1 MHAKGGI
8 VAEDAKLEG
17 SGVAVGVGVSG
28 WGWGWGERGEKEEG
42 GEGAADHFLPSL
54 VMRVTEPW
62 WS

>member
-1 MHAKGGI
+1 M
-8 VAEDAKLEG
+8 
-17 SGVAVGVGVSG
+17 GVGFSG